1 MSGQGGPIIA
11 AAVAR
16 TKDPFL
22 VVVPGCKAL
31 SSGDRG
37 KTDRLREIQRQ
48 FAFFLFITG
57 LDISRV
63 LSGGK
68 SFAILVNVIMGERLR
83 PCTSAR
89 AWDVQQLH
97 VLSVEIYQSMKS
109 GHMTLCILSVCL
121 GLPAAVQQI
130 KVRSI
135 F

>member
-1 MSGQGGPIIA
+1 MGQGGPIIA

-31 SSGDRG
+31 SSEDRG

-57 LDISRV
+57 LDSSRV

-109 GHMTLCILSVCL
+109 GRPGIRKIMHMALYILCALDFLQVF
-121 GLPAAVQQI
+121 
-130 KVRSI
+130 RR
-135 F
+135 